1 MLQSWIPKAKTEPI
15 AQSAVDLMK
24 LAKVTVDEFF
34 EIPVGAR
41 DEMVQELADG
51 LGALI
56 QDYTSFV
63 ASCGMIIICHSL
75 CLSSQL
81 PCVTLTSYFS
91 I

>member
-1 MLQSWIPKAKTEPI
+1 
-15 AQSAVDLMK
+15 MK

-63 ASCGMIIICHSL
+63 SSCGMNITNHTLFITFTQIILLDLIEKL
-75 CLSSQL
+75 
-81 PCVTLTSYFS
+81 YG
-91 I
+91 